1 MPITSNITIITI
13 GTIHFIIFPISIPP
27 NLLFRLL
34 LLSKTE
40 SEGLDFCLFSC
51 LIGVPQLVQKS
62 EPSSNLEPQF
72 EQ

>member
-1 MPITSNITIITI
+1 MNIF
-13 GTIHFIIFPISIPP
+13 GKLISDLRGDNIVV
-27 NLLFRLL
+27 NRDDFFKYLLFELT
-34 LLSKTE
+34 KH
-40 SEGLDFCLFSC
+40 EGLDFCLFPC